1 MRGQLADGIFTEV
14 PRAPTLSDSV
24 ASSIAEAIMSGRL
37 KPGEELH
44 SERDLAEQFRVSR
57 TVIREAIRSL
67 AAQGLVES
75 RSGRRVQVAS
85 AGPDGVNR
93 SMSLFLRS
101 NTAIDY
107 AKVHEVRS
115 ALEVRMAA
123 AAAERASDEDLRA
136 LRTLLKQL
144 EATDD
149 AERAA
154 KLDVEFHLAIATATG
169 NELFGVVL
177 GSIGEVLLEARR
189 AAFATPGMLDYAV
202 RAHEGILD
210 SLERRDPGAASEAM
224 RVHLADAE
232 QAWLGAKTLAP

>member
-1 MRGQLADGIFTEV
+1 MGDGLFTEV

-24 ASSIAEAIMSGRL
+24 ADSIADAIMSGRL
-37 KPGEELH
+37 TPGEELH

-75 RSGRRVQVAS
+75 RSGRRVQVTN

-107 AKVHEVRS
+107 TKVHEVRS

-123 AAAERASDEDLRA
+123 SAAERASDDDLRA
-136 LRTLLKQL
+136 LRTLL
-144 EATDD
+144 ERMTAAADD
-149 AERAA
+149 PERSAQ
-154 KLDVEFHLAIATATG
+154 LDVDFHLAIATATG

-177 GSIGEVLLEARR
+177 GSIGEVLLETRR
-189 AAFATPGMLDYAV
+189 AAFAAPGMFDYAV
-202 RAHEGILD
+202 RAHEEILEC
-210 SLERRDPGAASEAM
+210 LERRDPSAASEAM
-224 RVHLADAE
+224 RAHLAGSE
-232 QAWLGAKTLAP
+232 RAWSGATTPSP